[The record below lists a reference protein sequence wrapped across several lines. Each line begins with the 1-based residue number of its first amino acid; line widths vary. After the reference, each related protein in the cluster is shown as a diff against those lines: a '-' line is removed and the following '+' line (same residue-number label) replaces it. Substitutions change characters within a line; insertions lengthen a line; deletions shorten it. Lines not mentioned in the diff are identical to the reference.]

1 MNNQGG
7 PKLIILFITVILFS
21 VRIVTATIENSAP
34 EASSMADAGR
44 GSTPGF
50 TGDTSI
56 QVPLLSVNG
65 RNGFNFPIS
74 VSYKPGIRV
83 DEEATWVGLGWDLP
97 IGVITRNIVNFPDD
111 YRCDGGLTC
120 NPPLDT
126 RSGWIWSQDTM
137 GNCYTGDNTP
147 PDQTSHTDC
156 EDQDNYD
163 ISIPGVLGGRFF
175 GVKSGP
181 GNINWKMRSYNGAI
195 KIESIVGSNR
205 IDKWKITTT
214 DGTQYIFSKRVDMK
228 ILAEVSKTAVICTS
242 TGFSPPQTR
251 ECPESSGDIIWKEE
265 TVSDK
270 SNKFSY
276 AWYLT
281 AILSNDYIDS
291 NQNDIPDE
299 PDYGN
304 WIYIQ
309 YDSNPTYYIYRS
321 PNYNDEVKEPIP
333 FNDDPSGNNCGN
345 LESGIPLTQRQA
357 ICGFEF
363 SGWDFVDPLQ
373 IQIAYTKRRIGIQKA
388 FPTTILTPISRADFI
403 QVNNIRVDMTDENNQ
418 NPPPALD
425 SIILKSG
432 IPLEQIS
439 KVKFSYAPSSQ
450 ELVKGSEGNPSRG
463 KLTLFNIT
471 SYGIS
476 DNFKLPPTSFVYSD
490 NIAGNDNPSYHALAT
505 DYWGFYNGQTTN
517 NAYDFYQSGGYN
529 TFNYVNC
536 ADGSET
542 SPSSVSDY
550 LWKWWMADDNHST
563 SLPIYTSAW
572 SLKKVVYPT
581 GGSIE
586 YNFENDKYEYDQA
599 RPLNSGLP
607 YARCNQ
613 MDRSYL
619 FEKAG
624 GGFRL
629 KSKVINDGLSNE
641 PPHSITINYD
651 YGTGVTTDKLNLV
664 SSKNINWNRLG
675 AHNNLYVGYE
685 SVTEII
691 PNYGKIRTFYT
702 TAKDFPSLETARV
715 LGASGEPVPLL
726 FESMLSFQDDLEYK
740 RGIVTRVE
748 NYKEG
753 VPTPF
758 SYIDNT
764 YNYQEI
770 DSFYDDTHYWDNV
783 ASPGN
788 PSSAQYDLNYN
799 YHIYSGWPQ
808 LTEQRKTIDSVTSTV
823 RYSDYDINNAQP
835 RRVEEDN
842 LIDDSSANGL
852 TETRITKT
860 MFAHQDS
867 LNYQW
872 AIDKN
877 MLNLPIYV
885 TVFKNSDADANLVSL
900 QENGYTNN
908 FGNLNQYYITWQ
920 SAWLDENYDHII
932 QSSEK
937 KPIAR
942 YDDYDYYGQVL
953 QLRDAEN
960 KITKFYFGGSTG
972 NECLNNLAYNDPRNI
987 YKSALLT
994 CLEKDSSLH
1003 RAKTHYNND
1012 GTISEIIDENSQVVK
1027 FEYDKFKRLNS
1038 TTIPGENRP
1047 SIIYDYQYALELAA
1061 MPASERSIRGAEEC
1075 ASGLSEKCT
1084 NRVRT
1089 NTILNYFGNRYDT
1102 QFKVA
1107 KYWDGLGRV
1116 HMNDIMIVPGST
1128 HIRTINE
1135 YNEIGKIDSTSD
1147 MFIEDRTDYIRQSPP
1162 RTDILTNILI
1172 LLGFKKE
1179 EKQNP
1184 VMVNDPDDTKFN
1196 KDFSISN
1203 KQSNEITGKL
1213 VDIPQEIE
1221 PGGGGYPYIPHPDK
1235 SYITYEKSPLVRPDT
1250 AYAFDGDPAS
1260 GPSVGDPRV
1269 TTEFYSEQTG
1279 TCGTEAA
1286 TCVDYASYHEES
1298 FQNNLDFCED
1308 WCDNECQDVMC
1319 NFNCN
1324 PNTDQCEG
1332 GIYPPE
1338 SANCQRAN
1346 ICLYDTQT
1354 HTCVVRSCTGSVQY
1368 TREILTSGPRFSY
1381 SRIID
1386 EDEKTA
1392 KLYVDKFGNNIKTIV
1407 AEGTPDQAI
1416 TKYEYDILNKVIRVV
1431 NPAGQATTNVYD
1443 TLGRL
1448 KSTTSPDFGTITNT
1462 YYDNGNLMTRNHNG
1476 IISTYTYD
1484 NLNRVTRI
1492 TYGAPGGID
1501 DIYYY
1506 YDTYYQANLRDST
1519 RCSLVSE
1526 NTGYPIGKLVA
1537 VEKIGISL
1545 KCIIYDEKGNII
1557 TERIKYFIPPNTL
1570 YTIRYEQNLAGGI
1583 TKVIDPS
1590 ESATSYDYNNLNQLE
1605 GINIDNYF
1613 YDPSFELNND
1623 NWYLPDR
1630 WYVQGDTVNPPGGS
1644 NSDFWVLS
1652 YADSSNPTYA
1662 PRHGKYTYRIK
1673 TKSGRADKGIY
1684 QIVNLT
1690 HGNEYTVSFKF
1701 NLRST
1706 EINNGFKV
1714 KILNDQNTEI
1724 TSSQFKGTDYPQ
1736 NVWNT
1741 GYVTFIAN
1749 CITPIGNRCQNK
1761 IQVLSLGGILINE
1774 WHLDMMKLEIGGQPS
1789 DFISAKYEYNYDQTV
1804 KNVLFANNVVSNYY
1818 YTPRKWMNVINV
1830 MGPQDENLFTRTY
1843 TYTKSGDV
1851 RAIYNNMENPPGG
1864 TSTLETLEDFN
1875 YNNLHRLTSDIL
1887 DGSLGLGLNAVLSWD
1902 YDSAGNRLYET
1913 LTGATSWNINQVYA
1927 DSQRKNRLTS
1937 VTSNKPGMSPLTTYT
1952 YDTRGNIV
1960 TETTNSGTTTY
1971 IYNNDNMLTRIN
1983 YPGGLYS
1990 EYKYNADGLRIYK
2003 FDSDNGGTKT
2013 LYVYDS
2019 AGNLLFED
2027 YE

>member
-1 MNNQGG
+1 MNNRGS
-7 PKLIILFITVILFS
+7 PKLIILFITVIIIVILFS

-373 IQIAYTKRRIGIQKA
+373 MQIAYAKRRIGIQKA

-490 NIAGNDNPSYHALAT
+490 NILGNDNPSYHALAT

-715 LGASGEPVPLL
+715 LRASGEPVPLL

-808 LTEQRKTIDSVTSTV
+808 LTSQTKTIDLVTSTTY
-823 RYSDYDINNAQP
+823 YSDYDVYNAQP
-835 RRVEEDN
+835 RTVEE
-842 LIDDSSANGL
+842 I
-852 TETRITKT
+852 
-860 MFAHQDS
+860 
-867 LNYQW
+867 
-872 AIDKN
+872 
-877 MLNLPIYV
+877 
-885 TVFKNSDADANLVSL
+885 
-900 QENGYTNN
+900 
-908 FGNLNQYYITWQ
+908 
-920 SAWLDENYDHII
+920 
-932 QSSEK
+932 
-937 KPIAR
+937 
-942 YDDYDYYGQVL
+942 
-953 QLRDAEN
+953 
-960 KITKFYFGGSTG
+960 
-972 NECLNNLAYNDPRNI
+972 NI
-987 YKSALLT
+987 K
-994 CLEKDSSLH
+994 
-1003 RAKTHYNND
+1003 
-1012 GTISEIIDENSQVVK
+1012 
-1027 FEYDKFKRLNS
+1027 
-1038 TTIPGENRP
+1038 
-1047 SIIYDYQYALELAA
+1047 
-1061 MPASERSIRGAEEC
+1061 
-1075 ASGLSEKCT
+1075 
-1084 NRVRT
+1084 
-1089 NTILNYFGNRYDT
+1089 
-1102 QFKVA
+1102 
-1107 KYWDGLGRV
+1107 
-1116 HMNDIMIVPGST
+1116 
-1128 HIRTINE
+1128 
-1135 YNEIGKIDSTSD
+1135 
-1147 MFIEDRTDYIRQSPP
+1147 
-1162 RTDILTNILI
+1162 
-1172 LLGFKKE
+1172 
-1179 EKQNP
+1179 
-1184 VMVNDPDDTKFN
+1184 PDDTIQKR
-1196 KDFSISN
+1196 
-1203 KQSNEITGKL
+1203 
-1213 VDIPQEIE
+1213 
-1221 PGGGGYPYIPHPDK
+1221 K
-1235 SYITYEKSPLVRPDT
+1235 S
-1250 AYAFDGDPAS
+1250 
-1260 GPSVGDPRV
+1260 
-1269 TTEFYSEQTG
+1269 
-1279 TCGTEAA
+1279 
-1286 TCVDYASYHEES
+1286 
-1298 FQNNLDFCED
+1298 
-1308 WCDNECQDVMC
+1308 
-1319 NFNCN
+1319 
-1324 PNTDQCEG
+1324 
-1332 GIYPPE
+1332 
-1338 SANCQRAN
+1338 
-1346 ICLYDTQT
+1346 
-1354 HTCVVRSCTGSVQY
+1354 
-1368 TREILTSGPRFSY
+1368 
-1381 SRIID
+1381 
-1386 EDEKTA
+1386 
-1392 KLYVDKFGNNIKTIV
+1392 
-1407 AEGTPDQAI
+1407 
-1416 TKYEYDILNKVIRVV
+1416 
-1431 NPAGQATTNVYD
+1431 
-1443 TLGRL
+1443 
-1448 KSTTSPDFGTITNT
+1448 
-1462 YYDNGNLMTRNHNG
+1462 
-1476 IISTYTYD
+1476 
-1484 NLNRVTRI
+1484 VTRYVHNAQPTSEW
-1492 TYGAPGGID
+1492 TYLKNMF
-1501 DIYYY
+1501 
-1506 YDTYYQANLRDST
+1506 NLVYMT
-1519 RCSLVSE
+1519 
-1526 NTGYPIGKLVA
+1526 KH
-1537 VEKIGISL
+1537 SL
-1545 KCIIYDEKGNII
+1545 K
-1557 TERIKYFIPPNTL
+1557 
-1570 YTIRYEQNLAGGI
+1570 
-1583 TKVIDPS
+1583 
-1590 ESATSYDYNNLNQLE
+1590 
-1605 GINIDNYF
+1605 
-1613 YDPSFELNND
+1613 
-1623 NWYLPDR
+1623 
-1630 WYVQGDTVNPPGGS
+1630 
-1644 NSDFWVLS
+1644 
-1652 YADSSNPTYA
+1652 
-1662 PRHGKYTYRIK
+1662 
-1673 TKSGRADKGIY
+1673 
-1684 QIVNLT
+1684 
-1690 HGNEYTVSFKF
+1690 
-1701 NLRST
+1701 
-1706 EINNGFKV
+1706 
-1714 KILNDQNTEI
+1714 
-1724 TSSQFKGTDYPQ
+1724 
-1736 NVWNT
+1736 
-1741 GYVTFIAN
+1741 GY
-1749 CITPIGNRCQNK
+1749 
-1761 IQVLSLGGILINE
+1761 S
-1774 WHLDMMKLEIGGQPS
+1774 
-1789 DFISAKYEYNYDQTV
+1789 
-1804 KNVLFANNVVSNYY
+1804 
-1818 YTPRKWMNVINV
+1818 
-1830 MGPQDENLFTRTY
+1830 
-1843 TYTKSGDV
+1843 
-1851 RAIYNNMENPPGG
+1851 
-1864 TSTLETLEDFN
+1864 
-1875 YNNLHRLTSDIL
+1875 
-1887 DGSLGLGLNAVLSWD
+1887 
-1902 YDSAGNRLYET
+1902 
-1913 LTGATSWNINQVYA
+1913 
-1927 DSQRKNRLTS
+1927 
-1937 VTSNKPGMSPLTTYT
+1937 
-1952 YDTRGNIV
+1952 
-1960 TETTNSGTTTY
+1960 
-1971 IYNNDNMLTRIN
+1971 
-1983 YPGGLYS
+1983 
-1990 EYKYNADGLRIYK
+1990 
-2003 FDSDNGGTKT
+2003 
-2013 LYVYDS
+2013 
-2019 AGNLLFED
+2019 
-2027 YE
+2027 